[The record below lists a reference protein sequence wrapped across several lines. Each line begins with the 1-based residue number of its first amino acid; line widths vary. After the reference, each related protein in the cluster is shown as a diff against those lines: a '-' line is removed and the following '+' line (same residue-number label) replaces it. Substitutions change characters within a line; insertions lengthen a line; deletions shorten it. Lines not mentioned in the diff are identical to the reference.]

1 MRYSKKCAKNRCVCF
16 NEIIYE
22 VNYDKN
28 QAVNER

>member
-16 NEIIYE
+16 NEIMWLIMI
-22 VNYDKN
+22 KN